1 MEKNPVVALLSRT
14 LLWSTIVVGL
24 LIDRVRDG
32 DVSFK
37 PAIDTGKK
45 YGIEG
50 EKIFL
55 FSDLLFQ
62 I

>member
-1 MEKNPVVALLSRT
+1 MVRD
-14 LLWSTIVVGL
+14 
-24 LIDRVRDG
+24 LIDCVRDW

-37 PAIDTGKK
+37 VAIDSGGK

-55 FSDLLFQ
+55 FSDLLFR

>member
-1 MEKNPVVALLSRT
+1 MVRD
-14 LLWSTIVVGL
+14 
-24 LIDRVRDG
+24 LIDCVRDGG

-37 PAIDTGKK
+37 VAIESGGK

-55 FSDLLFQ
+55 FSDLLFRL
-62 I
+62 